1 MSGEDAGDDIDGA
14 KVTAVKVERGGAP
27 EMAPP
32 SGEDLGAGGILGGEE
47 RDDLTQNGVGE
58 EADSVDPI
66 FFFSTCSKRWI
77 LDVGFIS
84 SGSMS
89 TGIRRTHRWYQRRHV
104 CFTLLFRGLARL
116 RLPSLGTGRR
126 RRQSLHGRRPVGWLG
141 ATRRVKGR
149 HDG

>member
-84 SGSMS
+84 SG
-89 TGIRRTHRWYQRRHV
+89 TRTRRIGFKCTRRWYQRRDD
-104 CFTLLFRGLARL
+104 CSTLLFRALGCL
-116 RLPSLGTGRR
+116 RLPSLDTARR
-126 RRQSLHGRRPVGWLG
+126 RRQSLHGSRPVG
-141 ATRRVKGR
+141 
-149 HDG
+149 